1 MTSRRSAAGTLNPW
15 RPNPRRQAKYD
26 LKAADRKRNLAIQ
39 IGLTSIV
46 VIFAVVLVGYIV
58 MSSDKKPQAGEAK
71 SVRVASSNVI
81 KKEGSSDPKAV
92 LSLYEDFLCPHCGL
106 FEQQFGPT
114 VSKLIDTGAV
124 AADFYMVGILDRPQN
139 QNYSSRAGGA
149 AYCVADESIDAFRRF
164 HAALYA
170 QQPSETAVVFP
181 DNSQLIEVARQA
193 GAGGGVPTA
202 STRAD
207 TPRWCRAWP
216 RPPALTPRRP
226 CASTARTYQPST
238 PDALVAKIKEIVGN
252 VPGLDGAAPAARR
265 TGAAAMTVAAPS
277 DVQSSESGAGS
288 GESGAGPDDQRGMDS
303 DRRRRRADRRAHAHG
318 REDRDSDQPRATCPP
333 AASTPCCRAV
343 R

>member
-1 MTSRRSAAGTLNPW
+1 MATKPK
-15 RPNPRRQAKYD
+15 RQAKYD

-193 GAGGGVPTA
+193 GAGGGVPDCINKGRYTA
-202 STRAD
+202 MVQGLAKATGIDA
-207 TPRWCRAWP
+207 TPTVRINGQD
-216 RPPALTPRRP
+216 
-226 CASTARTYQPST
+226 YQPST

-252 VPGLDGAAPAARR
+252 VPGLDGAAPP
-265 TGAAAMTVAAPS
+265 AP
-277 DVQSSESGAGS
+277 AP
-288 GESGAGPDDQRGMDS
+288 A
-303 DRRRRRADRRAHAHG
+303 
-318 REDRDSDQPRATCPP
+318 PP
-333 AASTPCCRAV
+333 Q
-343 R
+343 